1 MKIILCHFRLLDLN
15 PVKNIFQIG
24 RIWSNMLDSSLYPF
38 IKILN
43 EGISNV
49 RKVSIPSAERLEL
62 KEVVTSQHKL
72 LWILLD
78 AHLLSDISLQKL
90 CLMNQYDILDVLN

>member
-1 MKIILCHFRLLDLN
+1 
-15 PVKNIFQIG
+15 
-24 RIWSNMLDSSLYPF
+24 MLDSSLYPF

-78 AHLLSDISLQKL
+78 AHLLSDISLQ
-90 CLMNQYDILDVLN
+90 NYV